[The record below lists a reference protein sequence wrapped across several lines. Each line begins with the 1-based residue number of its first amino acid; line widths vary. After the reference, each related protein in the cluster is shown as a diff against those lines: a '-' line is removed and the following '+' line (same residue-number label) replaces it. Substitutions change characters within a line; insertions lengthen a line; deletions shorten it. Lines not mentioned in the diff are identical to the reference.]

1 MQKAYSFV
9 QSRLGA
15 LRRDEKGVTAIEY
28 GVIAAVIIV
37 ALVAVLGGVAT
48 GLADAFNSVA
58 AALTGSGSS

>member
-1 MQKAYSFV
+1 MLRAYSLV

-37 ALVAVLGGVAT
+37 ALVGVLGGVAG
-48 GLADAFNSVA
+48 GLETAFNAVA
-58 AALTGSGSS
+58 TALSGSP